1 MLVGPGQEEDLVP
14 GFSMV
19 ARKDI
24 RQYGR
29 VGVTDMRLIIDVID
43 RCGDVEFFHFSI
55 PLPLAD
61 FPEYRTAN

>member
-1 MLVGPGQEEDLVP
+1 
-14 GFSMV
+14 MV

-43 RCGDVEFFHFSI
+43 RCGDVEFIHFSI
-55 PLPLAD
+55 PLPLAN